1 MTTSLA
7 KKSTNL
13 NSSKDHFK
21 FNVHNASVIFRI
33 EFDLTKATTTTTT
46 TKKKK
51 KKKNE
56 ELKIETFHYDLKS
69 GYMPQWL

>member
-21 FNVHNASVIFRI
+21 FNVHNTSVIFRI
-33 EFDLTKATTTTTT
+33 EFDLTKAT
-46 TKKKK
+46 KK